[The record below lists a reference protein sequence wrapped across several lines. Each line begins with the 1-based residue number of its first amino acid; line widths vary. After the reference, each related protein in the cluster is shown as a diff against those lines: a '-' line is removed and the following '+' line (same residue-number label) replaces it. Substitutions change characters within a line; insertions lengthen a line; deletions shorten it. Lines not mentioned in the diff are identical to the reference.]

1 MVGAPKVSPQLW
13 LGVPKMV
20 LDPFATLGLP
30 RRFGLDLQDA
40 EAKHLQLSRTLHP
53 DKHAA
58 GGAGERRMALSR
70 AIEVNEAWRA
80 VRDPI
85 KRAETLLQLEGLGG
99 EVGETREPKPS
110 GAFLMEVLE
119 ARERLDDAKTAK
131 DGALVHE
138 VLVEAKAQH
147 AAAIAA
153 LERAIDDALAAPD
166 EAAKETRLR
175 AAIPL
180 LGRLRYA
187 ARFLSEAVASEDDL
201 AGF

>member
-1 MVGAPKVSPQLW
+1 
-13 LGVPKMV
+13 V

-30 RRFGLDLQDA
+30 RRFRLDLQDA
-40 EAKHLQLSRTLHP
+40 EQKHLQLSRTFHP

-58 GGAGERRMALSR
+58 AGAAERRLALSR

-80 VRDPI
+80 VRDPV

-119 ARERLDDAKTAK
+119 SRERLDEAKQAK
-131 DGALVHE
+131 DASLVHD
-138 VLVEAKAQH
+138 VLDEAKAQH
-147 AAAIAA
+147 AQTIAT
-153 LERAIDDALAAPD
+153 LERALDEALTAPD
-166 EAAKETRLR
+166 DETKKTKLR

-180 LGRLRYA
+180 LGKLRYA
-187 ARFLSEAVASEDDL
+187 ARFLSEAVASEDEL

>member
-1 MVGAPKVSPQLW
+1 M
-13 LGVPKMV
+13 

-30 RRFGLDLQDA
+30 RRFGLDLQAA
-40 EAKHLQLSRTLHP
+40 EANHRSLSRTLHP

-58 GGAGERRMALSR
+58 GGAAERRMALSR

-80 VRDPI
+80 LRDPI

-119 ARERLDDAKTAK
+119 AREKLEEARAAK
-131 DGALVHE
+131 DASLVHE
-138 VLVEAKAQH
+138 VLVDAKTQH
-147 AAAIAA
+147 AQAVTT
-153 LERAIDDALAAPD
+153 LERAIDDALNAEDDAT
-166 EAAKETRLR
+166 KKTQLR